1 MCLAMSARGTNM
13 QETQRSDL
21 KGETAKW
28 LDTPLRSSLKL
39 GESPSS
45 IHSIHLLSKMSL
57 TVSKGLL
64 SVMGHNAM
72 FSSSGLLLKGII
84 ELFLLIMKIIQSYTL
99 AQNSLGFI
107 ELNLLGYWGELL
119 ISQVSSSRK
128 PLESLKPKFLL
139 MIFQDF
145 IILNKE

>member
-13 QETQRSDL
+13 QEMLRSDL

-28 LDTPLRSSLKL
+28 LDTTLRSSLKL

-45 IHSIHLLSKMSL
+45 IHSMHLLSKMSL
-57 TVSKGLL
+57 TVSRGLL

-84 ELFLLIMKIIQSYTL
+84 ELFLLIMKIIQSSTL

-107 ELNLLGYWGELL
+107 KLNLLGYWGELL

-128 PLESLKPKFLL
+128 P
-139 MIFQDF
+139 
-145 IILNKE
+145 